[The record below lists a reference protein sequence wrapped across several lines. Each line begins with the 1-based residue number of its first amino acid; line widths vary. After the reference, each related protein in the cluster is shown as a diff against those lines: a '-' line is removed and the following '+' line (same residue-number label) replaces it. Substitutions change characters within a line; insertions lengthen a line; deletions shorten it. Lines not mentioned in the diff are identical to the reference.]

1 MGRRNQ
7 LVNRCS
13 RHRPS
18 EDETLQSS
26 RIPAEPVDKRTVN
39 LYGVDRKTLQPVPK
53 SSITNATPKLF
64 SRCRVSSKW
73 FTSFMNKL
81 SVNSKQSPSGRRCAQ
96 GRRRRGQRHREQSF
110 DAQKDSQQLTS
121 RAQGVGDT
129 LLPIAR
135 DPRLRIREIASLLD
149 IPERA
154 AQRID
159 SDLVKTGYIDS
170 KRQGR
175 RNVYSVRSDRP
186 FNPPF
191 QPDVDINALLG
202 ILSHVDDS
210 ESS

>member
-1 MGRRNQ
+1 MMGRRNQ

-159 SDLVKTGYIDS
+159 SEPREDWVHRQQASGAEKCLQRT
-170 KRQGR
+170 KRPAVQSPLPTR
-175 RNVYSVRSDRP
+175 RRHQRSPGDTFSCR
-186 FNPPF
+186 
-191 QPDVDINALLG
+191 
-202 ILSHVDDS
+202 
-210 ESS
+210 